1 MSAQTITESFR
12 KLSPTE
18 KIRVLQE
25 LWDKVAEE
33 VANEPLSESQKL
45 LLDERI
51 QQHVENPSD
60 VEPWDRTRDDILSD
74 CELATC

>member
-12 KLSPTE
+12 KLSPSE

-25 LWDKVAEE
+25 LWDEVAEE
-33 VANEPLSESQKL
+33 VASEPLSESQKL

-51 QQHVENPSD
+51 QQHVEDPSD
-60 VEPWDRTRDDILSD
+60 VEPWDRTRDDILS
-74 CELATC
+74 EL

>member
-12 KLSPTE
+12 KLSPSE

-25 LWDKVAEE
+25 LWDEVAEE
-33 VANEPLSESQKL
+33 VSSEPLSESQKL

-51 QQHVENPSD
+51 QRHIENPSD
-60 VEPWDRTRDDILSD
+60 VEPWDRTRDDILS
-74 CELATC
+74 EL

>member
-12 KLSPTE
+12 KLSPVE

-25 LWDKVAEE
+25 LWDEVAEE
-33 VANEPLSESQKL
+33 VSSEPLSESQKL

-60 VEPWDRTRDDILSD
+60 VEPWDWARDDILD
-74 CELATC
+74 EL

>member
-12 KLSPTE
+12 KLSHTE
-18 KIRVLQE
+18 QIRVLQE

-33 VANEPLSESQKL
+33 VSSEPLSESQKL

-51 QQHVENPSD
+51 QQHIENPSD
-60 VEPWDRTRDDILSD
+60 VEPWDRTRDDILS
-74 CELATC
+74 EL

>member
-12 KLSPTE
+12 KLSAGE

-25 LWDKVAEE
+25 LWDEVADE
-33 VANEPLSESQKL
+33 VANEPLTDSQRR

-51 QQHVENPSD
+51 QQHDENPSD
-60 VEPWDRTRDDILSD
+60 LEPWERARDDVLG
-74 CELATC
+74 EL

>member
-1 MSAQTITESFR
+1 MSTQTITESFR

-25 LWDKVAEE
+25 LWDDVAED
-33 VANEPLSESQKL
+33 VASEPLSESQKL

-60 VEPWDRTRDDILSD
+60 VERWDRTRDDILS
-74 CELATC
+74 EL

>member
-12 KLSPTE
+12 KLSHTE
-18 KIRVLQE
+18 QIRVLQE
-25 LWDKVAEE
+25 LWDEVAEE
-33 VANEPLSESQKL
+33 VSSEPLSESQKL

-60 VEPWDRTRDDILSD
+60 VEPWARTRDDILS
-74 CELATC
+74 EL

>member
-12 KLSPTE
+12 KLSPSE

-25 LWDKVAEE
+25 LWDEVAEE
-33 VANEPLSESQKL
+33 VASEPLSESQKL

-60 VEPWDRTRDDILSD
+60 VEPWDRTRDDILS
-74 CELATC
+74 EL

>member
-25 LWDKVAEE
+25 LWDEVAEE
-33 VANEPLSESQKL
+33 VASQPLSESQKL

-60 VEPWDRTRDDILSD
+60 VEPWDRTRDDILS
-74 CELATC
+74 EL